1 MAVGFSDIPDV
12 VIDYVRQVFGR
23 ANDKVSRTLTD
34 QPSFH
39 EPFLDGVLVGELS
52 AAPPAF
58 FAAEQIGLEIETH
71 FLGSRWMDGRFEIA
85 DIAFSVTLRQRGQLE
100 LRKVA
105 LLQTKRLYS
114 REIPVTPA
122 DPADF
127 RIGIGRLIDRPEP
140 SFPLSR
146 QRRFRF
152 DEGSTYDA
160 LSAGSEQCDRIDS
173 YMKTRDL
180 PVYYGLY
187 NPLAV
192 PFEGA
197 FPPAPE
203 ANANL
208 ANRTGCRI
216 IPAREVHTAL
226 EALPEGRSP
235 SFKGLVQ
242 AQPLDAGDPASIHG
256 WRLERFVA
264 DEVLRCRQGRLYD
277 RTMHPSLY
285 DLLYARGAPITAAIA
300 ITIDFGADAPS

>member
-1 MAVGFSDIPDV
+1 MAIGFSDIPDV
-12 VIDYVRQVFGR
+12 VIDYVRTVFAQ
-23 ANDKVSRTLTD
+23 ANDKVSRTLTN

-39 EPFLDGVLVGELS
+39 EPFLDGVLVGELT
-52 AAPPAF
+52 AAPPVF

-85 DIAFSVTLRQRGQLE
+85 DIAFSITLRQRGQLG

-114 REIPVTPA
+114 REIAVPPA

-140 SFPLSR
+140 SFPLSH
-146 QRRFRF
+146 QRRFKF
-152 DEGSTYDA
+152 DETNTYDA
-160 LSAGSEQCDRIDS
+160 IKAGDGQIDRIDS

-192 PFEGA
+192 PFDGA
-197 FPPAPE
+197 FPPAPG
-203 ANANL
+203 ANDQL
-208 ANRTGCRI
+208 ANTAGCRI
-216 IPAREVHTAL
+216 IPASDLHSAVAKL
-226 EALPEGRSP
+226 KAGQSP
-235 SFKGLVQ
+235 SFKGLTQ
-242 AQPLDAGDPASIHG
+242 ANPFDPSDPDSVHG

-264 DEVLRCRQGRLYD
+264 DEVLRCRQGKLYD
-277 RTMHPSLY
+277 KEMHPSLFG
-285 DLLYARGAPITAAIA
+285 LLYERGAPITAAIA
-300 ITIDFGADAPS
+300 ITIDFGADAPG